1 VHKRYCVIFL
11 SLIKEQDSF
20 SSAMSRLGVD
30 SVTVSRILQKAPVIM
45 KSNMPLDEARRY
57 AGAVHRAGGM
67 VRIKEEG
74 QNENEEA
81 CPSKKII
88 ALENFI
94 MCPRCGYKQL
104 KEPSCKRCGLPFDSV

>member
-1 VHKRYCVIFL
+1 MIRAAVSLGSQAQKRPHAYW
-11 SLIKEQDSF
+11 
-20 SSAMSRLGVD
+20 A
-30 SVTVSRILQKAPVIM
+30 QKAPVIM

-104 KEPSCKRCGLPFDSV
+104 KEPSCKRCGLPFDRV